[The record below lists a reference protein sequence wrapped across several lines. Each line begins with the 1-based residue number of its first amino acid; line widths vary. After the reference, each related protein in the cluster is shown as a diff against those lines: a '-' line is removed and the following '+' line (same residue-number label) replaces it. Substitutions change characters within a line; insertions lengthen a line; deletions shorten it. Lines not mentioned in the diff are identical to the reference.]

1 MSEVTFRLARLGEDE
16 AIKAFINEH
25 FDMRLPL
32 INRPEFY
39 RHYYAGRGGV
49 PQFAVAE
56 QDGRYLSAA
65 GYILANTSARPDV
78 WVSVWVAVKGCNGVG
93 LELMNALPGL
103 TRARVLA
110 CNNIR
115 AATCAMYRF
124 LGWKAERMGHYY
136 RLAQR
141 AEYQLARPAEGKP
154 MPPVTG
160 ARVLKHV
167 DSAADLIPLG
177 MPRTVHTPR
186 KDLWYMMRRYFHYP
200 HYHYDVWAALNYGRS
215 DGYLVTRR
223 VSEQETDSAA
233 VLRLVDY
240 IGPDDLLTQL
250 GRAIDTILRE
260 SGAEYID
267 CYNAGIPA
275 EIWYNA
281 GFVEREP
288 GDGAVIPNY
297 LAPPLLQNTDYYYF
311 TNDPENFVIFKA
323 DGDQDHPNLPADG

>member
-1 MSEVTFRLARLGEDE
+1 MSEVTFRLARLGEDA
-16 AIKAFINEH
+16 AIIDFINRH

-32 INRPEFY
+32 VNRPEFY
-39 RHYYAGRGGV
+39 HYYYAGRGGV

-56 QDGRYLSAA
+56 QDGCYLSAA
-65 GYILANTSARPDV
+65 GYILANTGARPDV
-78 WVSVWVAVKGCNGVG
+78 WVSVWVAVKGHNGVG

-103 TRARVLA
+103 THARVLA

-136 RLAQR
+136 RLADLP
-141 AEYQLARPAEGKP
+141 AYQLAQPGAKTIL
-154 MPPVTG
+154 PVTG

-177 MPRTVHTPR
+177 MPKTNHTPR
-186 KDLWYMMRRYFHYP
+186 KDMWYMLRRYFHFP
-200 HYHYDVWAALNYGRS
+200 HFRYDVWAALNYGRS
-215 DGYLVTRR
+215 DGYVVTRT
-223 VSEQETDSAA
+223 VPAADTGSAA

-240 IGPDDLLTQL
+240 IGPDDLLPQL
-250 GRAIDTILRE
+250 GRAIDGILQQ

-275 EIWYNA
+275 EVWRAA

-288 GDGAVIPNY
+288 GDGVVIPNY
-297 LAPPLLQNTDYYYF
+297 LTPPLRENTDYYYF
-311 TNDPENFVIFKA
+311 TSEPENFVIFKA
-323 DGDQDHPNLPADG
+323 DGDQDRPNLPADA